1 MPGAAV
7 QPPRD
12 PRAVTCGCLHY
23 GQSIPKVLPK
33 VQVDVAQNVFSRG
46 FSLFL
51 ALHGH
56 FWAMLLHS
64 LPSEEHMVVMAQPT

>member
-1 MPGAAV
+1 M
-7 QPPRD
+7 
-12 PRAVTCGCLHY
+12 
-23 GQSIPKVLPK
+23 LPK